1 MLHSLVF
8 SYRWEFQTEDY
19 DIAFG
24 VLRKSSGDKKK
35 EDEEVVPM
43 QRFNCQHVTEDGSVI
58 CDKPG
63 TCKENILLDF
73 AKLLTI
79 INCVNC

>member
-35 EDEEVVPM
+35 EDEEGKCW
-43 QRFNCQHVTEDGSVI
+43 RI
-58 CDKPG
+58 
-63 TCKENILLDF
+63 KEKDLVEYLKISEL
-73 AKLLTI
+73 
-79 INCVNC
+79 